1 MGDIMLLGVL
11 RMPFDDHGDIHLIQ
25 LRQRC
30 LTAAKRIE
38 DDADRIAALEAKVRR
53 LERRFPMLGGGPDIG
68 WITAEKIYN
77 ELYKVLYPNGQTLER
92 VAERGGFGWDEI
104 EYMKKEILR
113 RRDKMYSARKALKEE

>member
-38 DDADRIAALEAKVRR
+38 DDAKKVATLEAERDRLIADKESFFGGMEEARKERKEAQDEADRLRELVKKLVDVKSEPDKLLCL
-53 LERRFPMLGGGPDIG
+53 LER
-68 WITAEKIYN
+68 E
-77 ELYKVLYPNGQTLER
+77 
-92 VAERGGFGWDEI
+92 
-104 EYMKKEILR
+104 
-113 RRDKMYSARKALKEE
+113 ARKAKEG